1 MPDLVQFGITR
12 LANASLSVPRWQV
25 SGQIVDSKTQQTVLA
40 DFTGGNAVIF
50 PTILGQLSNA
60 RQDELVAGWI
70 TGLLH
75 DRFGV

>member
-1 MPDLVQFGITR
+1 MPDLINFSITR

-25 SGQIVDSKTQQTVLA
+25 SGQIVDSQTQQTILA
-40 DFTGGNAVIF
+40 DFTGANQVIF

>member
-1 MPDLVQFGITR
+1 MADLVSFDITR

-25 SGQIVDSKTQQTVLA
+25 TGKIVDSKTQQTVLA
-40 DFTGGNAVIF
+40 DFTGANQVIF

>member
-1 MPDLVQFGITR
+1 MADLVQFSITR

-25 SGQIVDSKTQQTVLA
+25 AGKIVDSQTQQTVLQ
-40 DFTGGNAVIF
+40 DFTGANAVIF
-50 PTILGQLSNA
+50 PTILGQLSQA

>member
-1 MPDLVQFGITR
+1 MADLVQFSITR

-25 SGQIVDSKTQQTVLA
+25 AGKIVDSQTQQTVLQ
-40 DFTGGNAVIF
+40 DFTGANAVIF